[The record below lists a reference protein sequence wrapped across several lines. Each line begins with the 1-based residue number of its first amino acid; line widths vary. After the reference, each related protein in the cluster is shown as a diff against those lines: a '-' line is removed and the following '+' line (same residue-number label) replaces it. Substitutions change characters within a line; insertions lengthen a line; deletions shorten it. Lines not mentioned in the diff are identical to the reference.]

1 MKINLGAINTLLRE
15 KFNNNQAEMA
25 KQLGISRY
33 QLNTIL
39 NHNGDCA
46 GKKVIGAII
55 KFCKNNGYNFE
66 DYIFLP

>member
-1 MKINLGAINTLLRE
+1 MEVNIGALNTLLRE

-25 KQLGISRY
+25 KTLSINRH

-39 NHNGDCA
+39 KHNGKNA

-55 KFCKNNGYNFE
+55 KYCDNYNYNFR
-66 DYIFLP
+66 DYIFLI